1 MKASSA
7 CISLI
12 KEFEGLRTRAYKCSA
27 GVWTIGYG
35 HTGPDV
41 KEGNVITEEAANE
54 LLKIDLERFE
64 QGVSV
69 LLQQKNIE
77 VNQNQFDALVS
88 FAYNLGIGNLASSTL
103 LRKLGLNDIQGAA
116 DEFPRWNKSLGQ
128 VLKGLTL
135 RREAERALFL
145 S

>member
-12 KEFEGLRTRAYKCSA
+12 KRFEGLKTRAYKCPA
-27 GVWTIGYG
+27 GIWTIGYG
-35 HTGPDV
+35 HTGADV
-41 KEGNVITEEAANE
+41 KEGNVITEMAAEE

-77 VNQNQFDALVS
+77 VNQNQFDALIS

-135 RREAERALFL
+135 RREAERDLFL